1 VLLLVVLAL
10 LAIFALVGVAFVVM
24 TSQAQRSALPVER
37 IEQGVDTSQLAPA
50 RTLLQQAAMQV
61 LHGPSGTATAMGAH
75 SLMEEMYGNGWVSG
89 TISTAASD
97 GLPQLIDVTPANTLV
112 LNTSAGTTTLG
123 TLVSVAAEIAR
134 RGGCVLTIT
143 NQYRNNNPSQSNPCF
158 GQSTRIV
165 GINPS
170 ATNFQVM
177 AFPDG
182 SLPQQNDT
190 FVINGPAFS
199 GTGFGFDVTGNPQT
213 VTAGTT
219 TGPLALFPNYSDPT
233 KPNNRNPAGGAN
245 SDYTAPDFQ
254 HMLLAAQ
261 VATGPAGAPTVRTLP
276 SMQRPALCR
285 YWAGQVTPNPDFTTV
300 SGIAVAARAMSAD
313 LKRAIIM
320 RPLPEDHPD
329 FTGSNPTA
337 GTSTTDYT
345 SGFNPCWD
353 GTSFSG
359 TFSYDVD
366 NDGDGVPDSIWIDL
380 GFPVQTTSDGRLYKP
395 LFALLC
401 VDLDGRVNL
410 NAHGSLAQLSAS
422 SVALTSPTGA
432 TAPDNGVRGQGFGPA
447 EVNLL
452 SFLGSTATYS
462 QLLSGGTLNG
472 NSYEGRY
479 GSRKLPGTTDLDG
492 AYANRW
498 FDYAGQ
504 TNGASNNY
512 WWGFWSN
519 PTNYVLDS
527 YGSPPDPFGVGG
539 VTLDTAGRPVYKCT
553 ATGGYGFGSGIADSP
568 YQMYLG
574 PGALRGLSSTQNTQ
588 NNSFS
593 PSELER
599 LLRPYD
605 RDAPSLPPRL
615 AALTGLAGAAPQQI
629 LKGRFDV
636 TTESWDW
643 PGQTISSP
651 STAAST
657 VANAARMRVTELL
670 MARAMAAMSS
680 AGSKSQTMVLKAL
693 PQVLSPELFV
703 GLKMN
708 INRPFGNGRD
718 YDRNY
723 GDDQNS
729 KGVVDAPINPKAPKQ
744 VALASSNGTTSVLV
758 SYAGT
763 GTTGTSA
770 TSLQAR
776 QDEARYLYVM
786 VLTLANRTKLVQ
798 AFNNDPEQAARAVA
812 QWAVNV
818 VDFRDRDNIMTPFDY
833 DPNYA
838 YPDTDTT
845 HPIFNLVTGVIW
857 SPPGD
862 PLHRVWGCNRPELLI
877 SETLAFH
884 DRRTDDTADEYPNTI
899 DKDGNDKD
907 QQKSPG
913 TTTETDPDKKD
924 GSFDQTYRPQPSLFV
939 ELYNPSSRFEPQS
952 GDLYFYSAAKKQWV
966 LSLAQLSGTVTTSTV
981 ANKPSPVWRL
991 LIASSFRGTSGA
1003 GGGGTSTALD
1013 PDDPNTTGLIIERE
1027 VYFVPLAYGS
1037 STMTVPSITDTAAKV
1052 QFFPSAST
1060 MPSNVDIPS
1069 GGYAVIGPGENPAD
1083 HPAGYQ
1089 PDANGKSHLNR
1100 TYLGFLVGGTA
1111 GNSQTR
1117 YIDLDLASSTGTL
1130 PVQNNKDPASL
1141 AALVYTPVTLAINS
1155 PKRLSISE
1163 PFILSGSTT
1172 VSVYDQYEATVAG
1185 MIQQDNNGRY
1195 TTVQGG
1201 RPSAF
1206 DLPFDQPRFAGA
1218 LKDDTNTAA
1227 LKTHLKTNHTE
1238 SAFRMIYLQRLA
1250 NPLKPYNNVWGDPD
1264 YNPYRTIDCMAADLT
1279 VFNGVSDKTDPY
1291 AGGNAPGNFHFES
1304 RQRGENNDN
1313 NYAAGGL
1320 NTNMD
1325 LWRQEPVDKSYSAP
1339 TPTSSVPG
1347 HYFTAGLKHSLGYL
1361 NQPFGSPGISLT
1373 GEKGLLAGT
1382 TTAQYGTFPWLTWNN
1397 RPYVSPLELTLVPWL
1412 SSSQLLGRYAVGTGT
1427 ASPYTAYNVPFP
1439 QLLNFFPSG
1448 APGSPDEE
1456 LHRVLEYLTVPSPF
1470 VGTDVWANP
1479 TSAENGTHAYHPP
1492 FNQISNYREPGRI
1505 NLNTIYDQNVFNALM
1520 AGGTSSTSG
1529 SSWTQWPTFVQS
1541 RSGGTGT
1548 GVLDMPPVS
1557 SPTEFAHPFRSFAGA
1572 TMIPTLAGNNP
1583 LKPQREIDVTLLRES
1598 PAGGQPLFQF
1608 SSAAPTASDN
1618 TVRNPYFHYQG
1629 LQRLGNLV
1637 TTRSNVFAVWITV
1650 GYFEVK
1656 PWPNGVDTAH
1666 PDGYQLEAEL
1676 GIDTGEVVRH
1686 RAFYIIDRTLPV
1698 GFQRGQDLNS
1708 DKAILI
1714 NRFIE

>member
-1 VLLLVVLAL
+1 MKAIIGMRKAESGRRRAEGGAATFSRAPKGSAKAEGERRKAEGGTTLPSPLSTLHYPLSPLHSPLSPLPSSRRGVLLLVVLAL

-24 TSQAQRSALPVER
+24 THQAQRSALPVER
-37 IEQGVDTSQLAPA
+37 IEQGTDTSQLAPA
-50 RTLLQQAAMQV
+50 RTLLQQAIMQV
-61 LHGPSGTATAMGAH
+61 LHGPSGTATVMSGH
-75 SLMEEMYGNGWVSG
+75 GLLDEMYGNGWVSG
-89 TISTAASD
+89 MISAA
-97 GLPQLIDVTPANTLV
+97 GTVTNFAQLINITPANTFV
-112 LNTSAGTTTLG
+112 LNTPAGTTTLG
-123 TLVSVAAEIAR
+123 TVPSVAAEIAR

-143 NQYRNNNPSQSNPCF
+143 NQYRSGNQSNPIY
-158 GQSTRIV
+158 GLSTRIV

-177 AFPDG
+177 AFPSTDPTTN
-182 SLPQQNDT
+182 LPLVPQAGDT

-199 GTGFGFDVTGNPQT
+199 GTGFGFDATGNALT
-213 VTAGTT
+213 ATAGTN
-219 TGPLALFPNYSDPT
+219 TGPLALMPNHA
-233 KPNNRNPAGGAN
+233 NNRNPAGGAN
-245 SDYTAPDFQ
+245 SDYTAADFQ

-261 VATGPAGAPTVRTLP
+261 VATGAGTTVRTLP

-285 YWAGQVTPNPDFTTV
+285 YWAEQVAPSSTFTDGTV
-300 SGIAVAARAMSAD
+300 TAAAAQAMPAD

-320 RPLPEDHPD
+320 RPLPDDHPD
-329 FTGSNPTA
+329 FTGSNPSYTGA
-337 GTSTTDYT
+337 GNGSYQ

-353 GTSFSG
+353 GVSTYGQATPPFSW
-359 TFSYDVD
+359 DVD
-366 NDGDGVPDSIWIDL
+366 NDGDGVPDSVWIDL
-380 GFPVQTTSDGRLYKP
+380 GLPVQTTSDGRLYKP

-410 NAHGSLAQLSAS
+410 NAHGSLAQLSAG

-452 SFLGSTATYS
+452 SFLGSSATYS
-462 QLLSGGTLNG
+462 QLLTGGTLSG
-472 NSYEGRY
+472 NPYEGRY

-498 FDYAGQ
+498 FEYAGQ
-504 TNGASNNY
+504 TNGANNDY

-553 ATGGYGFGSGIADSP
+553 ATAGYGFGSGISDSP
-568 YQMYLG
+568 YQLNLG

-588 NNSFS
+588 NNLFS
-593 PSELER
+593 PSELEL

-615 AALTGLAGAAPQQI
+615 AALTGLGGAT
-629 LKGRFDV
+629 LKGRLDV
-636 TTESWDW
+636 TTESRDW

-651 STAAST
+651 TVST

-670 MARAMAAMSS
+670 MARAMAASS
-680 AGSKSQTMVLKAL
+680 SGTSSKAQTMVLKAL
-693 PQVLSPELFV
+693 PQVLPPELFV

-723 GDDQNS
+723 RDDQNS
-729 KGVVDAPINPKAPKQ
+729 TGVVDAPITPKTPKQ
-744 VALASSNGTTSVLV
+744 VGLASSNGTTSVQV

-763 GTTGTSA
+763 GTTGTTA

-786 VLTLANRTKLVQ
+786 VLTLANRTKLVS

-812 QWAVNV
+812 QWAVNAV
-818 VDFRDRDNIMTPFDY
+818 NFRDRNNIMTPFDY

-838 YPDTDTT
+838 YDNNPA
-845 HPIFNLVTGVIW
+845 HLIFNLVTGTIW

-862 PLHRVWGCNRPELLI
+862 PLHRVWGCTRPELLI

-884 DRRTDDTADEYPNTI
+884 DRRTDDTANEYPSTI

-913 TTTETDPDKKD
+913 TTTDTDPDKKD

-939 ELYNPSSRFEPQS
+939 ELYNPSLRFEPQC
-952 GDLYFYSAAKKQWV
+952 GDLYSLSNGQWS
-966 LSLAQLSGTVTTSTV
+966 LSLAKLSGTVTTSTV

-991 LIASSFRGTSGA
+991 LIASSFRGTSGT
-1003 GGGGTSTALD
+1003 GGGTSTALD
-1013 PDDPNTTGLIIERE
+1013 PDDPNTTGLIVERE

-1037 STMTVPSITDTAAKV
+1037 STMTVPSIMDTAAKV
-1052 QFFPSAST
+1052 QFFPSATT
-1060 MPSNVDIPS
+1060 MPSNVNIPP

-1089 PDANGKSHLNR
+1089 PDGNGKSHFNR

-1117 YIDLDLASSTGTL
+1117 YIDLDLASSTNPL

-1185 MIQQDNNGRY
+1185 MIHQDNNGGY
-1195 TTVQGG
+1195 ITVQDG

-1206 DLPFDQPRFAGA
+1206 DLPFDQPRIFGA

-1279 VFNGVSDKTDPY
+1279 VFNGITAKADPY
-1291 AGGNAPGNFHFES
+1291 AGINPPPGNFPFES

-1313 NYAAGGL
+1313 NAGSP
-1320 NTNMD
+1320 NPNMD
-1325 LWRQEPVDKSYSAP
+1325 LWRQEPVDKSYSAS
-1339 TPTSSVPG
+1339 TSASPVPG
-1347 HYFTAGLKHSLGYL
+1347 HYFSAGLKHSLGYL
-1361 NQPFGSPGISLT
+1361 NQPFGSPGISAA

-1382 TTAQYGTFPWLTWNN
+1382 TTAQYGTFPWLTWNG
-1397 RPYVSPLELTLVPWL
+1397 RPYVSPLELTLVPWV
-1412 SSSQLLGRYAVGTGT
+1412 SSSQLLGRYAVGTAT

-1439 QLLNFFPSG
+1439 HLLNFFPSG
-1448 APGSPDEE
+1448 VAGIAGRRVAPRAGIP
-1456 LHRVLEYLTVPSPF
+1456 HRAVAVC
-1470 VGTDVWANP
+1470 G
-1479 TSAENGTHAYHPP
+1479 H
-1492 FNQISNYREPGRI
+1492 R
-1505 NLNTIYDQNVFNALM
+1505 
-1520 AGGTSSTSG
+1520 
-1529 SSWTQWPTFVQS
+1529 
-1541 RSGGTGT
+1541 
-1548 GVLDMPPVS
+1548 
-1557 SPTEFAHPFRSFAGA
+1557 
-1572 TMIPTLAGNNP
+1572 
-1583 LKPQREIDVTLLRES
+1583 
-1598 PAGGQPLFQF
+1598 
-1608 SSAAPTASDN
+1608 
-1618 TVRNPYFHYQG
+1618 
-1629 LQRLGNLV
+1629 RLGKSDGGRKRQPRLP
-1637 TTRSNVFAVWITV
+1637 SAVQ
-1650 GYFEVK
+1650 
-1656 PWPNGVDTAH
+1656 
-1666 PDGYQLEAEL
+1666 PDFQLP
-1676 GIDTGEVVRH
+1676 
-1686 RAFYIIDRTLPV
+1686 RAGTNQP
-1698 GFQRGQDLNS
+1698 QHDL
-1708 DKAILI
+1708 
-1714 NRFIE
+1714 